1 MATAMTDD
9 QITADWLAK
18 PQHHLLTRDDPRYPP
33 LLLDTPNP
41 PEQLFVAGDPDVL
54 SLPQL
59 AIVGSRNATGSGL
72 DAARQFAR
80 HLAGCGLTI
89 TSGLALGVDAA
100 AHEGALE
107 GKGLTIGVLGHG
119 PDEIY
124 PQRNAALA
132 QRICLE
138 GALVSE
144 FAPGTPVRRN
154 QFPQR
159 NRIIAGLSV
168 GTLVVEAG
176 MNSGSLITAGFAG
189 DYGREVFAIPGSIH
203 NPLAKGCHRLIRQG
217 AKLVEQAADIIEEIG
232 HIARSMTPESRPDTD
247 LHTHADSAAFNPALS
262 EHGPADPDHRILLD
276 HMGYDPVSVDGLVS
290 RSGLTAEEL
299 SSMLLILELQG
310 KVEALPGGRF
320 QQTTW
325 NQTHE

>member
-1 MATAMTDD
+1 MPDQPPTTDD
-9 QITADWLAK
+9 RARDDWLAN
-18 PQHHLLTRDDPRYPP
+18 PGHHLLRQDDPRYPP

-41 PEQLFVAGDPDVL
+41 PAELYVAGDPEVL
-54 SLPQL
+54 TLPQL
-59 AIVGSRNATGSGL
+59 AVVGSRNATGGGL
-72 DAARQFAR
+72 QAARQFAAY
-80 HLAGCGLTI
+80 LAQRGLTI

-107 GKGLTIGVLGHG
+107 GGGLTIGVLGHG
-119 PDEIY
+119 PDIIY
-124 PQRNAALA
+124 PQLNAALA
-132 QRICLE
+132 ERILAE

-144 FAPGTPVRRN
+144 FPPGAPVRRN

-159 NRIIAGLSV
+159 NRIIAGLSI

-203 NPLAKGCHRLIRQG
+203 NPLAKGCHQLIRQG

-232 HIARSMTPESRPDTD
+232 NVARSMTPESRPDTD
-247 LHTHADSAAFNPALS
+247 LHPTPDVVATTDP
-262 EHGPADPDHRILLD
+262 EHQMLLD
-276 HMGYDPVSVDGLVS
+276 HMGYDPVSIDGLVN

-310 KVEALPGGRF
+310 RVETLPGGRF
-320 QQTTW
+320 QQITW

>member
-1 MATAMTDD
+1 MTDD
-9 QITADWLAK
+9 QIIADWLAQ
-18 PQHHLLTRDDPRYPP
+18 PGHHLLTQDDPRFPP

-41 PEQLFVAGDPDVL
+41 PAQLYVAGDPEVL

-59 AIVGSRNATGSGL
+59 AIVGSRNATGNGL
-72 DAARQFAR
+72 EAARQFAA
-80 HLAGCGLTI
+80 HLARCGLTI

-100 AHEGALE
+100 AHAGALD
-107 GKGLTIGVLGHG
+107 GRGLTIAVLGNG

-132 QRICLE
+132 QQILAE
-138 GALVSE
+138 GAVISE
-144 FAPGTPVRRN
+144 FPPGTPVRRN

-159 NRIIAGLSV
+159 NRIIAGLSI
-168 GTLVVEAG
+168 GTLVVEASI
-176 MNSGSLITAGFAG
+176 NSGSLITAGFAG

-203 NPLAKGCHRLIRQG
+203 NPLARGCHRLIRQG

-232 HIARSMTPESRPDTD
+232 NIARSMTPESRPDSD
-247 LHTHADSAAFNPALS
+247 LLHPPESAL
-262 EHGPADPDHRILLD
+262 PADPEHQMLLD